1 MPTTESTPMLKPI
14 TEQQIQNTLEKIVAF
29 PPFYSSPKLVAF
41 FRHVVEQT
49 LAGQGS
55 QLTQYSIATDL
66 FEKPANFNPSSDP
79 MVRMLATKLR
89 KLLTAFYE
97 SNSDSE
103 LIVISL
109 PKRSYMPEFALK
121 ESAEPSPLIPNINY
135 PTLVVQPF
143 AITLQEPICNE
154 VALSLQEELS
164 HALGLFE
171 QLAVISPLRAQEM
184 VGGSLSL
191 SEFRDKLGARYVV
204 SGSVRRAGESLRV
217 TVALNETEHGLQIW
231 SERFVL
237 TVTSDDVLADQITMV
252 QRIATKMASSYGVI
266 SMHEF
271 QHVKQQGP
279 VSLNDYQARLYYLEY
294 LTKMSQERLQD
305 MIALYQ
311 QLVAGRYANDARTLA
326 TLAQLYCDALLF
338 GMMSYDDVIE
348 RCEKLVSKALDHAPR
363 DGEVMLAQAWWAL
376 LTNNPQ
382 KVCGCAERIIQLN
395 PNSHY
400 TIGAVGWLVCLS
412 GHFDYGIRILTNLLG
427 KDDYFPNWLKLS
439 QALNAI
445 RQKDNQA
452 ALKSLELFYVEGNI
466 LQTLLLA
473 LVYRIAGQEETA
485 CQYWLEA
492 QKTGADVNSIAAQ
505 FLNVMILD
513 NSLRHTLERA
523 RECLAD
529 VTDSSF

>member
-1 MPTTESTPMLKPI
+1 MPSTEPIPKPI
-14 TEQQIQNTLEKIVAF
+14 TEQQVQTTLEKIVVF

-41 FRHVVEQT
+41 LRYVVEQT

-66 FEKPANFNPSSDP
+66 FEKPASFNPSSDP

-97 SNSDSE
+97 SNNDSE

-109 PKRSYMPEFALK
+109 PKRNYMPEFAVK
-121 ESAEPSPLIPNINY
+121 ESTEPSPLIPNINY

-143 AITLQEPICNE
+143 AMTLQDPICNE

-164 HALGLFE
+164 YTLGLFE
-171 QLAVISPLRAQEM
+171 QLAVISPLRVQEM
-184 VGGSLSL
+184 AGGSLSL

-237 TVTSDDVLADQITMV
+237 VVTSEDVLGDQLTVV

-271 QHVKQQGP
+271 QRVKQQDS

-305 MIALYQ
+305 MITLYQ

-338 GMMSYDDVIE
+338 GMMSYDEVIE
-348 RCEKLVSKALDHAPR
+348 RCEKLVSKALDYTPR
-363 DGEVMLAQAWWAL
+363 DGEVILAQAWWAL

-382 KVCGCAERIIQLN
+382 KVSGCAERIIQLN

-412 GHFDYGIRILTNLLG
+412 GNFDYGIKILTNLLG
-427 KDDYFPNWLKLS
+427 KDDYFPIWLKLS

-445 RQKDNQA
+445 RQQDNEA
-452 ALKSLELFYVEGNI
+452 ALQSLDLFYAEGNV
-466 LQTLLLA
+466 LQTTLLA
-473 LVYRIAGQEETA
+473 LIYQVAGQEETA
-485 CQYWLEA
+485 RQYWSEA
-492 QKTGADVNSIAAQ
+492 KQSVIDIDAIAAQ
-505 FLNVMILD
+505 QLDVMILD
-513 NSLRHTLERA
+513 NSLRATLEHA
-523 RECLAD
+523 RLSLANI
-529 VTDSSF
+529 TD